1 MSFRYAG
8 IDHVQLAAPR
18 GCEEEAR
25 SFFVE
30 LLGME
35 EIAKPENLRKRGG
48 VWFRC
53 GVHELHI
60 GVQDDFVPASKAHPA
75 FEVLGIEA
83 LRSRLEEA
91 GVTANEDEPIAGK
104 TRFHIRDPFGNRIE
118 FVENIV

>member
-25 SFFVE
+25 SFFGE

-35 EIAKPENLRKRGG
+35 EIAKPENLHKRGG

>member
-1 MSFRYAG
+1 MSYRYAG
-8 IDHVQLAAPR
+8 IDHVQLAGPR

-25 SFFVE
+25 SFFGG

-35 EIAKPENLRKRGG
+35 EIPKPENLRKRGG

-75 FEVLGIEA
+75 FEVHGIGE

-91 GVTANEDEPIAGK
+91 GISANEDEPIAGK

-118 FVENIV
+118 FVENNV

>member
-1 MSFRYAG
+1 MAYRYAG

-25 SFFVE
+25 SFFGS

-35 EIAKPENLRKRGG
+35 EIPKPENLRKRGG

-75 FEVLGIEA
+75 FEVYGIGE
-83 LRSRLEEA
+83 LRGRLEDA

-118 FVENIV
+118 FVENHI